1 MAPKYGQ
8 EPKRARLRLEQ
19 RPRSASK
26 GMPARLPPNDP
37 SIKTYDVKPM
47 MRGILHESNTV
58 THITC
63 AL

>member
-37 SIKTYDVKPM
+37 SI
-47 MRGILHESNTV
+47 NTRYEAYGERHS
-58 THITC
+58 TRPI
-63 AL
+63 